1 MLYFPHLGDFM
12 NRFIVFFF
20 VLGFSVIACGKP
32 IVDKTELHIEVNRT
46 HTHILSYAEARK
58 YLFGQLHYN
67 NGVVTDVYCGQD
79 HKANEGVG
87 AGRIPDPKF
96 LNCEHTWPQSKF
108 KGQPEQEAMTSDL
121 HHLYP
126 ATSSS
131 NSTRSNNPFGIIS
144 TSFNVCGKSKIGN
157 FNGHT
162 AFEPREEHK
171 GNVARSMFY
180 FSTRYNMPIDPAQE
194 GVLRQW
200 HKADVV
206 DAFEMNRNSAIE
218 KIQGNRNP
226 FIDNPAL
233 VDTIKDF

>member
-1 MLYFPHLGDFM
+1 MRKALCFL
-12 NRFIVFFF
+12 F
-20 VLGFSVIACGKP
+20 VLIFSITACGKP
-32 IVDKTELHIEVNRT
+32 LTYKENLHIQVSGT
-46 HTHILSYAEARK
+46 HSRILSYTEARK

-87 AGRIPDPKF
+87 QGRIPDPKF

-108 KGQPEQEAMTSDL
+108 KGQPEQETMTSDL

-131 NSTRSNNPFGIIS
+131 NSTRSNHPFGIIAS
-144 TSFNVCGKSKIGN
+144 SFNVCGKSKLGT

-180 FSTRYNMPIDPAQE
+180 FSTRYKMPIDPAQE

-200 HKADVV
+200 HKADIV
-206 DAFEMNRNSAIE
+206 DAFEQSRNSAIE

-226 FIDNPAL
+226 FIDHPEM